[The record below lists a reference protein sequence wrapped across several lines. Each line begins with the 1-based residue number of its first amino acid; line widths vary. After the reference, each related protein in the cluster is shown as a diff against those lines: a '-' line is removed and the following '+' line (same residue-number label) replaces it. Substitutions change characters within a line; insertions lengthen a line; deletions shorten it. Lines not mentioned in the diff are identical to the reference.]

1 MNTENNTTG
10 LMIQAFDFNEQ
21 AVRTVVRDGEPW
33 FVASD
38 VCQILALGNVTQA
51 IQGNAKAGAVGLED
65 DEKMTLTNLEG
76 QSGKRGG
83 ARFMTIISESGLYA
97 LIFKSRKPEAK
108 KFRKWVTGEVLPA
121 LRKQGAYAL
130 AMEAARDEAAVRLEE
145 VRGEVTKRLRD
156 IDGMSVYAADHGIFG
171 RRLSMDRVRGIH
183 TLGRLRLD
191 ALRFLWDLESGGQR
205 AALSADGTRVVVEEE
220 EQEG

>member
-1 MNTENNTTG
+1 MNTESNTTG

-21 AVRTVVRDGEPW
+21 AVRTVLREGEPW
-33 FVASD
+33 FVAAD

-51 IQGNAKAGAVGLED
+51 IQGNAKAGALGLED

-97 LIFKSRKPEAK
+97 LIFKSRKPEAR

-130 AMEAARDEAAVRLEE
+130 AMEAARDEAAERLEG
-145 VRGEVTKRLRD
+145 VRGECVAAVRA
-156 IDGMSVYAADHGIFG
+156 IDGMSAYAVDYGIFK

-191 ALRFLWDLESGGQR
+191 AVRLLWDLESGGQK
-205 AALSADGTRVVVEEE
+205 AALTANGTQVVVEEE
-220 EQEG
+220 GEA